1 MARAGGGRREDR
13 PGGDAALPPR
23 ASAPAGAKA
32 VPRRRGQPGTARETT
47 PTPVPAAAPAASARL
62 GYARVSTD
70 DQNLDL
76 QRDALAQAGCRQVYE
91 EKASGKG
98 ADRPELDHVLADLR
112 PGDTL
117 VVWRL
122 DRLGRN
128 LADLVR
134 IVSELRNK
142 GVGFESLTER
152 IDTVTATGELVFHL
166 FASLAQF
173 ERNLIRERTRAGLA
187 SARARGRKG
196 GRPPKLG
203 PKELREIRV
212 LLRDPGVTVSSV
224 AKRYGVSRVTL
235 YAHLNAPAKGSA

>member
-1 MARAGGGRREDR
+1 MT
-13 PGGDAALPPR
+13 
-23 ASAPAGAKA
+23 S
-32 VPRRRGQPGTARETT
+32 T
-47 PTPVPAAAPAASARL
+47 PSPVPTAAPAPGTRL
-62 GYARVSTD
+62 GYARVSTE

-76 QRDALAQAGCRQVYE
+76 QRDALAQAGCRQLYE

-134 IVSELRNK
+134 IVSDLRNK

-203 PKELREIRV
+203 PKEVREIRV
-212 LLRDPGVTVSSV
+212 LLRDPEVTVSSV

-235 YAHLNAPAKGSA
+235 YAHLNAPAKGRA